1 MRYCVDFALKFYF
14 KLLNPVCF
22 DGNDNILFLW
32 LQIKKK
38 KLSCFLSFS
47 TSKAPGVDLFLCFF
61 CDEFSTFL
69 KHTTFG
75 IHNFNLLAVYICVVI
90 LSKDIVHIGCITLEM
105 YILTFYLKVK
115 RCNSRFF

>member
-14 KLLNPVCF
+14 KLLSPGCF

-38 KLSCFLSFS
+38 KLSRFLSFS
-47 TSKAPGVDLFLCFF
+47 TSKTPGVDLFLCFF

-75 IHNFNLLAVYICVVI
+75 IRNFNLLAVYICVVI

-105 YILTFYLKVK
+105 YILTFYLKVT
-115 RCNSRFF
+115 RCNLNL